1 MRLLYD
7 TGSDKPMI
15 NSDNGMTI
23 YDKSKRISSTIL
35 FLTGQIPELQ
45 YFVKFLKKII
55 DMERVPQD
63 IL

>member
-1 MRLLYD
+1 MTD
-7 TGSDKPMI
+7 
-15 NSDNGMTI
+15 SDNGMTI
-23 YDKSKRISSTIL
+23 YAISKRISSTIL
-35 FLTGQIPELQ
+35 FLTGQTLELQ